1 MELVRLAGD
10 RAVVTG
16 ELQAGEKVI
25 VDGAQRVTEGTR
37 AVERNAPQRVS
48 SVQ

>member
-1 MELVRLAGD
+1 MVRLAGD

-37 AVERNAPQRVS
+37 AVERGPAPQRVS